1 MMIQKGSRVRLTK
14 GYRGVT
20 GTICGIVESRFEF
33 YVVELD
39 NGIRIVV
46 GPSGFEPEAKTP

>member
-1 MMIQKGSRVRLTK
+1 MMVQTGSRVRMTK
-14 GYRGVT
+14 GYRGVA
-20 GTICGIVESRFEF
+20 GTIHGTIQSQFEF

-46 GPSGFEPEAKTP
+46 GPSGFEPLQG